1 MRGVRVVMSLCHD
14 WIAIKKGARE
24 TNNKGKIKPSSL
36 SERITFGGARR
47 AVYVSYISKVLS
59 PQQ

>member
-14 WIAIKKGARE
+14 VIAIKKGARE
-24 TNNKGKIKPSSL
+24 TNNKGKTKPSSL
-36 SERITFGGARR
+36 SERINFGGARG